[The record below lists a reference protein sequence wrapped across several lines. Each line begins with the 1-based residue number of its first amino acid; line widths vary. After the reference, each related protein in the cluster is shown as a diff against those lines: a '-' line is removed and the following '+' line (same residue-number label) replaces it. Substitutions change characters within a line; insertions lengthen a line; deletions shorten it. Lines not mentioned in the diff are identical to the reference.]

1 MNENKQKLS
10 PQKRKFVNF
19 LKTLNYKK
27 PKSAEIMKELDISKA
42 TFYRWLR
49 DEKLL
54 NLAQEENAVETEEQI
69 HELEVALFEKARQG
83 DVRAIKLFLERYDAV
98 KKSKELTPDQ
108 LIQLARISV
117 QNKKLKNEN
126 SI

>member
-10 PQKRKFVNF
+10 PQKRKFVGF
-19 LKTLNYKK
+19 LKTINYKK
-27 PKSAEIMKELDISKA
+27 PKSAEIMKELDISKS

-54 NLAQEENAVETEEQI
+54 ELAEEENAVENEERI

-83 DVRAIKLFLERYDAV
+83 DVRAIKLYLERHDAV

-108 LIQLARISV
+108 LINLARISV
-117 QNKKLKNEN
+117 QNKKLKNGN

>member
-1 MNENKQKLS
+1 MNHNKQKLS
-10 PQKRKFVNF
+10 PQKRKFVGF
-19 LKTLNYKK
+19 LKTINYKK
-27 PKSAEIMKELDISKA
+27 PDSVKIMKELDISKS

-54 NLAQEENAVETEEQI
+54 DLAEEENAVENEEQI

-83 DVRAIKLFLERYDAV
+83 DVRAIKLYLERYDAV
-98 KKSKELTPDQ
+98 KKSEELTPDQ
-108 LIQLARISV
+108 LINLARISV
-117 QNKKLKNEN
+117 QNKKLKNGN